1 MRQKKKP
8 WFKKSEMHGDLP
20 FKRYCGKCIKD
31 NWLRAMLVSALPTIA
46 GGRAMRAIDLGDVGP
61 IADYRDTYSE
71 GGGHSDTYKD
81 NYSETGYKDH
91 YSDTRHGMVTR
102 LGYPAEPLSRD
113 ALIRE
118 ADLLRTELAAKN
130 AMIER
135 LRGGSI
141 G

>member
-1 MRQKKKP
+1 VVSYKVGLVA
-8 WFKKSEMHGDLP
+8 EMS
-20 FKRYCGKCIKD
+20 KIVSD
-31 NWLRAMLVSALPTIA
+31 NLRAMLVSALPTIA

-61 IADYRDTYSE
+61 MADYNDIYTE
-71 GGGHSDTYKD
+71 GGGHNEQYKD

-91 YSDTRHGMVTR
+91 YSDTRLPITHGMEIITI
-102 LGYPAEPLSRD
+102 PEHLSRD

-118 ADLLRTELAAKN
+118 ANLMRTELAAKN

-135 LRGGSI
+135 LHGGRI